1 MQVLDTHTL
10 TVVMGSTVL
19 SLAILTLYYNISRR
33 TYPGF
38 KECALGFIFFGVGF
52 LLIGFRNILSDF
64 LTIVV
69 ANIFIYLSL
78 ILLYFG
84 FSFFAAK
91 KINLYLH
98 IGIFILLA
106 FILHPFFTYVMPN
119 VNVRISISSLSFGIY
134 FFCYALILVK
144 DMKYDIFR
152 LDKMLTATAI
162 LLSLFCLCRGILLLI
177 AENTT
182 SLYIPVNIQGG
193 HVVSGVFDGLLFFI
207 CIILSIFFIVGVM
220 QLNSQMLEN
229 ELYHEKAQLK
239 EIENRYKHLADKLKE
254 KMIFFSHT
262 FDGELLYV
270 SEGFDLLGTCSPDDA
285 VGLKW
290 VDIVDWLPDSISSG
304 FTHIQNIINN
314 TDDTQIDM
322 SYRHSDGTIHHIIV
336 YEFSVYN
343 HKRDERIIEGVAVD
357 VTEQKRKEEDMRVLM
372 RAIENTPNSVVI
384 TDTDGTIDYVN
395 PSFTRTTG
403 YTREE
408 AIGNNPRVLKSG
420 LHADSFYEK
429 MWNTLKSGDTW
440 RGEISNKRKDGSIYW
455 ELASISPI
463 QDERGNT
470 TNYVAVKD
478 DITDTKELER
488 LKQDVE
494 RIMRHDLKTP
504 LNAIIGFPQIL
515 QMSTN
520 LPEDELQIV
529 KMIESAGYTMLEMI
543 DNSLDMFKM
552 ESGTYNYNPKQ
563 VEVISVI
570 LRVIGQ
576 NRSRITG
583 KDLVCKVRLNGNLLL
598 KDNGSGEN
606 NSIQPLQGM
615 SSSSFIDQ
623 TLMVCSEERLLYS
636 LLSNLFI
643 NAIEA
648 SPDSEEIKIE
658 LADQD
663 KLINVVHNTN
673 IADSKD
679 VNNRGVAK
687 KISIVINNK
696 GAVPKAVREDF
707 FEKYKTYGK
716 SSGTGLGTYSAKL
729 LADAMHYSIRME
741 TSDENNDTTITIDIP
756 KELI

>member
-1 MQVLDTHTL
+1 MQVLDTYTL
-10 TVVMGSTVL
+10 TVVMGTTVL
-19 SLAILTLYYNISRR
+19 SLAILTVYYNISRR

-38 KECALGFIFFGVGF
+38 KECTLGVLFFGVG
-52 LLIGFRNILSDF
+52 LLLLCFRNILSDF
-64 LTIVV
+64 ITMIV
-69 ANIFIYLSL
+69 ANIFIYSSL

-119 VNVRISISSLSFGIY
+119 GNVRISISSFSFGLY
-134 FFCYALILVK
+134 FLCYALILVK

-152 LDKMLTATAI
+152 LDKMLTATSI
-162 LLSLFCLCRGILLLI
+162 LLSLFFLCRGILLLI
-177 AENTT
+177 TKN
-182 SLYIPVNIQGG
+182 SISHG
-193 HVVSGVFDGLLFFI
+193 HIVSGVFDQLLFFT
-207 CIILSIFFIVGVM
+207 CLVLGIFFIVGVI

-229 ELYHEKAQLK
+229 ELYHKKLQLK
-239 EIENRYKHLADKLKE
+239 ESNALYEHLSDKLKE
-254 KMIFFSHT
+254 KLVFFSHT
-262 FDGELLYV
+262 LDGEVLYA
-270 SEGFDLLGTCSPDDA
+270 SEGFNLWGSCSNKEV
-285 VGLKW
+285 VGMNWKD
-290 VDIVDWLPDSISSG
+290 VVDWTSDSISFAKEHNEKMVATSVY
-304 FTHIQNIINN
+304 H
-314 TDDTQIDM
+314 TQFEM
-322 SYRHSDGTIHHIIV
+322 SYTHKDKTERHLLI
-336 YEFSVYN
+336 YEFPVYS
-343 HKRDERIIEGVAVD
+343 HKKRGISIQGLAIDT
-357 VTEQKRKEEDMRVLM
+357 TEQKIKEDEMRILK
-372 RAIENTPNSVVI
+372 RAIENTSNSVVI
-384 TDTDGTIDYVN
+384 TDTDGTITYVN
-395 PSFTRTTG
+395 SSFTRTTG

-408 AIGNNPRVLKSG
+408 AIGNNPRILKSG
-420 LHADSFYEK
+420 LHDDDFYRQ
-429 MWNTLKSGDTW
+429 MWSTLKNDATW

-570 LRVIGQ
+570 LRIIGQ

-658 LADQD
+658 LSDQD